1 MSSGCKHTCRPGE
14 TRPTV
19 RRGQR
24 SEEEPRAELVLQELG
39 GILTLKKTLRL
50 QQDRWSSAQHGSCG
64 ASYQGGGRGESKLGC
79 GCCLWE
85 RRSGI
90 RTAASE
96 NQRQIVRVTQRF
108 VALSQRHEKNTPSKK
123 TTRCLKDSRHHQLR
137 EVFAA
142 AVGPFGK
149 LRKPACKRGFAIEV
163 TLRLAATCR
172 DQEERC
178 RKKGKKKIKGICV
191 RFFLKGSTFTRK
203 AHPRRW
209 RACVHANYKC
219 MYSPIDS
226 YHMLKSIVAVAG

>member
-1 MSSGCKHTCRPGE
+1 M
-14 TRPTV
+14 
-19 RRGQR
+19 
-24 SEEEPRAELVLQELG
+24 VLQELG

-50 QQDRWSSAQHGSCG
+50 QQDRWSSAKRGSCG

-85 RRSGI
+85 RRGGI

-96 NQRQIVRVTQRF
+96 NQRQIERVTRRF
-108 VALSQRHEKNTPSKK
+108 VALSQRHEKKHTVEKK
-123 TTRCLKDSRHHQLR
+123 HKMLKGYIAAIISRGKCLQRRSACLGSCENLAVNEVLPLR
-137 EVFAA
+137 RRYV
-142 AVGPFGK
+142 
-149 LRKPACKRGFAIEV
+149 LLQPAEIKRSDAG
-163 TLRLAATCR
+163 R
-172 DQEERC
+172 
-178 RKKGKKKIKGICV
+178 KGKKKIKGRCL

-209 RACVHANYKC
+209 RACVRANYKC